1 MKIKIKIIPPIIICL
16 IILFIIFG
24 YLFLNSYISN
34 NQKKLKLT
42 ERKIKSGKL
51 TQQQYLQSKT
61 VLKKI

>member
-24 YLFLNSYISN
+24 YLFLNSYIFN